1 MKPVKISSNL
11 NSLMTDAEEGQTKKR
26 KISDSVKAVLNS
38 GVEQSNQE
46 FDMTATF
53 KGPRS
58 LSSLGGGRIRSAVAN
73 LLQEDE

>member
-1 MKPVKISSNL
+1 
-11 NSLMTDAEEGQTKKR
+11 MTDAEDGQTKKR

-38 GVEQSNQE
+38 GVEQANQE

-58 LSSLGGGRIRSAVAN
+58 LSSYGGGRIRSAVAN
-73 LLQEDE
+73 LLQDNE

>member
-1 MKPVKISSNL
+1 
-11 NSLMTDAEEGQTKKR
+11 MTEAEEGYTKKR

-38 GVEQSNQE
+38 GVETNQE

-73 LLQEDE
+73 LLQDDE